1 MPESF
6 IDRSQPITV
15 GHIFSLHGV
24 SGAIK
29 ARVLSD
35 VSHRFDVGQVLYV
48 HNNPYSIISS
58 NRIPNEQIIL
68 RFLGVDSPAAAQS
81 LVGEDMTVPET
92 SVPHLPEGEYFH
104 YQLVGLRVFTE
115 QGEDLGEL
123 KEILETGSNDVYVV
137 SSDSGELLIPA
148 LAEVIREVLVA
159 DGRMV
164 VRLPPGL
171 R

>member
-1 MPESF
+1 MCAVSESL

-48 HNNPYSIISS
+48 RNNPYSIISS

-68 RFLGVDSPAAAQS
+68 RFCGVDSLAAAQS

-92 SVPHLPEGEYFH
+92 SVPSLPQGEYFH
-104 YQLVGLRVFTE
+104 FQLVGLRVFTE
-115 QGEDLGEL
+115 QGEELGEL
-123 KEILETGSNDVYVV
+123 KEIPGDGQQRRLRSVERYGRVV
-137 SSDSGELLIPA
+137 DSR
-148 LAEVIREVLVA
+148 VS
-159 DGRMV
+159 
-164 VRLPPGL
+164 
-171 R
+171 